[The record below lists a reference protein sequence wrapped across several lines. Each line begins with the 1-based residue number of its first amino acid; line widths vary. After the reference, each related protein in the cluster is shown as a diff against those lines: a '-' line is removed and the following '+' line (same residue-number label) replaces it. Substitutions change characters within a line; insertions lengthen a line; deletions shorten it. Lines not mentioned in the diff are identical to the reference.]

1 MIKSVSQSHIL
12 NLTSKN
18 LNMKIVSI
26 IGARP
31 QFIKA
36 AVISKEIQKRDG
48 IEDVIVHTGQ
58 HYDENMSKI
67 FFDELEIPHPNYNLE
82 VGSGLHGAQTAAML
96 EKTEQIM
103 IKENPDWVLVYG
115 DTNSTIAGAL
125 AATKLHI
132 KIAHVEAG
140 LRSFNKLMPEEIN
153 RITTDRISDLLL
165 APSQNAMQLLEK
177 ENLSMNSIFTGDVM
191 FDSILF
197 YQKMA
202 EEKYSIEYITTE
214 REYNLATVHRA
225 ENTDDKERLQNIF
238 SAFSEMDKPVVLPLH
253 PRTKSKLDGIK
264 FNNNVKIID
273 PVSYL
278 EMILLLK
285 NSSKVLTDSGGLQK
299 EAYFMKKPCITMR
312 DETEWIETLN
322 GNWNFIVGANAQ
334 LILDK
339 ISVDQFDDQKKYYGN
354 GNAGKKIIDA
364 LVNY

>member
-1 MIKSVSQSHIL
+1 
-12 NLTSKN
+12 
-18 LNMKIVSI
+18 MKIVSI

-36 AVISKEIQKRDG
+36 AVISKEILKRDG

-58 HYDENMSKI
+58 HYDENMSKV
-67 FFDELEIPHPNYNLE
+67 FFDELEIPHPKYNLE

-96 EKTEQIM
+96 EKTEQIL

-165 APSQNAMQLLEK
+165 VPSQNAMELLEK
-177 ENLSMNSIFTGDVM
+177 ENLSENSVFTGDVM

-202 EEKYSIEYITTE
+202 EEKYSINSITNE
-214 REYNLATVHRA
+214 KDFYLATVHRA
-225 ENTDDKERLQNIF
+225 ENTDDRERLQSIF
-238 SAFSEMDKPVVLPLH
+238 TAFSKMDKPVLLPLH
-253 PRTKSKLDGIK
+253 PRTKLKLEGIQY
-264 FNNNVKIID
+264 NDSIKIIE

-285 NSSKVLTDSGGLQK
+285 HCSKVLTDSGGLQK
-299 EAYFMKKPCITMR
+299 EAYFMKKPCITLR

-322 GNWNFIVGANAQ
+322 GNWNFIVGSNPK
-334 LILDK
+334 LILEK
-339 ISVDQFDDQKKYYGN
+339 IGINQFEDQNDYYGN
-354 GNAGKKIIDA
+354 GNAGNNIIDA
-364 LVNY
+364 LLNYNN

>member
-1 MIKSVSQSHIL
+1 
-12 NLTSKN
+12 
-18 LNMKIVSI
+18 MKIVSI

-36 AVISKEIQKRDG
+36 AVVSKEIIKTDG
-48 IEDVIVHTGQ
+48 VEDVLVHTGQ

-67 FFDELEIPHPNYNLE
+67 FFDELEIPKPDYNLS
-82 VGSGLHGAQTAAML
+82 VGSASHAVQTGEML
-96 EKTEQIM
+96 IKIEELLLTEK
-103 IKENPDWVLVYG
+103 PDWVLVYG
-115 DTNSTIAGAL
+115 DTNSTIAGSL

-165 APSQNAMQLLEK
+165 VPSQNALQLLEK
-177 ENLSMNSIFTGDVM
+177 EGLAENSLFVGDVM

-202 EEKYSIEYITTE
+202 GEKFSISGITNE
-214 REYNLATVHRA
+214 NDFYLATVHRA
-225 ENTDDKERLQNIF
+225 ENTDNKDRLQNIF
-238 SAFSEMDKPVVLPLH
+238 SAFSEMDKPVILPLH
-253 PRTKSKLDGIK
+253 PRTKSKLEGIK
-264 FNNNVKIID
+264 FNDNIKIID

-299 EAYFMKKPCITMR
+299 EAYFMKKPCITLR

-322 GNWNFIVGANAQ
+322 GNWNFIVGTDQ
-334 LILDK
+334 KLILEK
-339 ISVDQFDDQKKYYGN
+339 ISVNSFDSQGEYYGD
-354 GNAGKKIIDA
+354 GKAGEKIVKA
-364 LVNY
+364 LLNY

>member
-1 MIKSVSQSHIL
+1 
-12 NLTSKN
+12 
-18 LNMKIVSI
+18 MKIVSI

-31 QFIKA
+31 QFIKE
-36 AVISKEIQKRDG
+36 AVVSKEIDKHND
-48 IEDVIVHTGQ
+48 IKDVIVHTGQ

-67 FFDELEIPHPNYNLE
+67 FFDELEIPKPNYNLE

-96 EKTEQIM
+96 EKIEQVLLTE
-103 IKENPDWVLVYG
+103 KPDWVLVYG

-165 APSQNAMQLLEK
+165 VPSQNAMNLLAK
-177 ENLSMNSIFTGDVM
+177 ENLSENSIFTGDVM

-202 EEKYSIEYITTE
+202 EEKYSLKSITNE
-214 REYNLATVHRA
+214 NDFYLATVHRA

-238 SAFSEMDKPVVLPLH
+238 TAFSEMDKPVLLPLH

-264 FNNNVKIID
+264 FNNNIKIVN

-285 NSSKVLTDSGGLQK
+285 NSFKVLTDSGGLQK

-322 GNWNFIVGANAQ
+322 GNWNFIVGANSE
-334 LILDK
+334 LILGK
-339 ISVDQFDDQKKYYGN
+339 TKVNIFDEQKDYYGN
-354 GNAGKKIIDA
+354 GNAGKNIIDA
-364 LVNY
+364 LLNYK

>member
-1 MIKSVSQSHIL
+1 
-12 NLTSKN
+12 
-18 LNMKIVSI
+18 MKIVSI

-36 AVISKEIQKRDG
+36 AVFDKAIKKRG
-48 IEDVIVHTGQ
+48 GFHNILVHTGQ

-67 FFDELEIPHPNYNLE
+67 FFDELEIPRPDYNLE
-82 VGSGLHGAQTAAML
+82 VGSGMHGAQTAAML
-96 EKTEQIM
+96 EKIEQILV
-103 IKENPDWVLVYG
+103 KEKPDWVLVYG
-115 DTNSTIAGAL
+115 DTNSTIAGSL

-153 RITTDRISDLLL
+153 RIVTDRISDLLL
-165 APSQNAMQLLEK
+165 VPSQNAMELLAK
-177 ENLSMNSIFTGDVM
+177 ENLSQNAIFTGDVM

-202 EEKYSIEYITTE
+202 KGKFSLNNITDEKEY
-214 REYNLATVHRA
+214 YLATVHRA
-225 ENTDDKERLQNIF
+225 ENTDDRLRLQNIF
-238 SAFSEMDKPVVLPLH
+238 TAFSEMDKPVILPLH

-264 FNNNVKIID
+264 FNDNIKIIN

-285 NSSKVLTDSGGLQK
+285 NCSKVLTDSGGLQK
-299 EAYFMKKPCITMR
+299 EAYFMKKPCITLR

-322 GNWNFIVGANAQ
+322 GNWNFIVGTDPE
-334 LILDK
+334 LILEK
-339 ISVDQFDDQKKYYGN
+339 VKVNNFDEQKEYYGN
-354 GNAGKKIIDA
+354 GNAGNNIIDA
-364 LVNY
+364 LLNYK

>member
-1 MIKSVSQSHIL
+1 
-12 NLTSKN
+12 
-18 LNMKIVSI
+18 MKIVSI

-36 AVISKEIQKRDG
+36 AVISKEIEKRTG
-48 IEDVIVHTGQ
+48 IEDVLIHTGQ
-58 HYDENMSKI
+58 HYDESMSKI

-96 EKTEQIM
+96 KKTEQIL
-103 IKENPDWVLVYG
+103 IKEKPDWVLVYG
-115 DTNSTIAGAL
+115 DTNSTIAGSL
-125 AATKLHI
+125 AAAKLHI

-153 RITTDRISDLLL
+153 RIITDRISDLLL
-165 APSQNAMQLLEK
+165 VPSKNAMQLLGK
-177 ENLSMNSIFTGDVM
+177 ENLSDNAVFTGDVM

-202 EEKYSIEYITTE
+202 EEKYSLKNITSETD
-214 REYNLATVHRA
+214 YHLATVHRA
-225 ENTDDKERLQNIF
+225 ENTDHKKRLQNIF
-238 SAFSEMDKPVVLPLH
+238 SAFSEMEKPVVLPLH

-264 FNNNVKIID
+264 FNDNIKIMK

-322 GNWNFIVGANAQ
+322 GNWNFIVGTDKD
-334 LILDK
+334 LIIK
-339 ISVDQFDDQKKYYGN
+339 KTSVNSFDEQGEYYGD
-354 GNAGKKIIDA
+354 GKAGEKIVNA
-364 LVNY
+364 LLNSTLNN

>member
-1 MIKSVSQSHIL
+1 
-12 NLTSKN
+12 
-18 LNMKIVSI
+18 MKIVSI

-36 AVISKEIQKRDG
+36 AVVSKEFIKRDG
-48 IEDVIVHTGQ
+48 IEEILVHTGQ
-58 HYDENMSKI
+58 HYDENMSKV
-67 FFDELEIPHPNYNLE
+67 FFDELEIPKPDYNLG
-82 VGSGLHGAQTAAML
+82 VGSASHAVQTGQML
-96 EKTEQIM
+96 IKTEELLM
-103 IKENPDWVLVYG
+103 SEKPDWVLVYG

-165 APSQNAMQLLEK
+165 VPSQNAMKLLEK
-177 ENLSMNSIFTGDVM
+177 EGLAENSLFVGDVM

-202 EEKYSIEYITTE
+202 EEKISLSDITDKKDF
-214 REYNLATVHRA
+214 YLATVHRA
-225 ENTDDKERLQNIF
+225 ENTDDRQRLQNIF
-238 SAFSEMDKPVVLPLH
+238 SAFSEMNKPVILPLH
-253 PRTKSKLDGIK
+253 PRTRSKLEGIEY
-264 FNNNVKIID
+264 NDNVKIIE

-299 EAYFMKKPCITMR
+299 EAYFMQKPCITLR

-322 GNWNFIVGANAQ
+322 GNWNFIVGTDKD
-334 LILDK
+334 LILEK
-339 ISVDQFDDQKKYYGN
+339 ISVDTFDEQGEYYGD
-354 GNAGKKIIDA
+354 GKAGEKIVNA
-364 LVNY
+364 LLNY

>member
-1 MIKSVSQSHIL
+1 
-12 NLTSKN
+12 
-18 LNMKIVSI
+18 MKIVSI

-36 AVISKEIQKRDG
+36 AVVSKEIIKRDG
-48 IEDVIVHTGQ
+48 IEEILVHTGQ
-58 HYDENMSKI
+58 HYDENMSKV
-67 FFDELEIPHPNYNLE
+67 FFDELEIPKPDYNLG
-82 VGSGLHGAQTAAML
+82 VGSASHAVQTGQML
-96 EKTEQIM
+96 IKTEELLM
-103 IKENPDWVLVYG
+103 TEKPDWVLVYG

-165 APSQNAMQLLEK
+165 VPSQNAMKLLEK
-177 ENLSMNSIFTGDVM
+177 EGLAENSLFVGDVM

-202 EEKYSIEYITTE
+202 EEKAVLSNITDE
-214 REYNLATVHRA
+214 KDFYLATVHRA
-225 ENTDDKERLQNIF
+225 ENTDDRERLQNIF
-238 SAFSEMDKPVVLPLH
+238 SAFSEMDKPVILPLH
-253 PRTKSKLDGIK
+253 PRTRSKLEGID
-264 FNNNVKIID
+264 FNDNVKIIE

-285 NSSKVLTDSGGLQK
+285 NCSKVLTDSGGLQK
-299 EAYFMKKPCITMR
+299 EAYFMKKPCITLR

-322 GNWNFIVGANAQ
+322 GNWNFVVGTDKN
-334 LILDK
+334 LILEK
-339 ISVDQFDDQKKYYGN
+339 ISVNTFDEQGEYYGD
-354 GNAGKKIIDA
+354 GKAGEKIVNA
-364 LVNY
+364 LLNY

>member
-1 MIKSVSQSHIL
+1 
-12 NLTSKN
+12 
-18 LNMKIVSI
+18 MKIVSI

-36 AVISKEIQKRDG
+36 AVISKEIEKRDG
-48 IEDVIVHTGQ
+48 IEDVLIHTGQ

-96 EKTEQIM
+96 VKTEQILLEE
-103 IKENPDWVLVYG
+103 KPDWVLVYG

-165 APSQNAMQLLEK
+165 VPSQNAMQLLEK
-177 ENLSMNSIFTGDVM
+177 ENLGEFAIFTGDVM

-202 EEKYSIEYITTE
+202 EEKYLIESITNENEFY
-214 REYNLATVHRA
+214 LATVHRA

-238 SAFSEMDKPVVLPLH
+238 SAFSEMDKSVVLPLH

-264 FNNNVKIID
+264 FNDNVKIIE

-285 NSSKVLTDSGGLQK
+285 SSSKVLTDSGGLQK
-299 EAYFMKKPCITMR
+299 EAYFMIKPCITMR

-322 GNWNFIVGANAQ
+322 GNWNFIVGANRE

-339 ISVDQFDDQKKYYGN
+339 INVTEFDEQKEYYGN
-354 GNAGKKIIDA
+354 GNAGKNIIDA
-364 LVNY
+364 LLNF

>member
-1 MIKSVSQSHIL
+1 
-12 NLTSKN
+12 
-18 LNMKIVSI
+18 MKIVSI

-36 AVISKEIQKRDG
+36 AVVSKEIIKRDG
-48 IEDVIVHTGQ
+48 IEEILVHTGQ
-58 HYDENMSKI
+58 HYDENMSKV
-67 FFDELEIPHPNYNLE
+67 FFDELEIPKPDYNLG
-82 VGSGLHGAQTAAML
+82 VGSASHAVQTGQML
-96 EKTEQIM
+96 IKTEELLM
-103 IKENPDWVLVYG
+103 TEKPDWVLVYG

-165 APSQNAMQLLEK
+165 VPSQNAMKLLEK
-177 ENLSMNSIFTGDVM
+177 EGLAENSLFVGDVM

-202 EEKYSIEYITTE
+202 EEKAVLSNITDE
-214 REYNLATVHRA
+214 KDFYLATVHRA
-225 ENTDDKERLQNIF
+225 ENTDDRERLQNIF
-238 SAFSEMDKPVVLPLH
+238 SAFSEMDKPVILPLH
-253 PRTKSKLDGIK
+253 PRTRSKLEGID
-264 FNNNVKIID
+264 FNDNVKIIE

-285 NSSKVLTDSGGLQK
+285 NCSKVLTDSGGLQK
-299 EAYFMKKPCITMR
+299 EAYFMKKPCITLR

-322 GNWNFIVGANAQ
+322 GNWNFVVGMDKN
-334 LILDK
+334 LILEK
-339 ISVDQFDDQKKYYGN
+339 ISVNTFDEQGEYYGD
-354 GNAGKKIIDA
+354 GKAGEKIVNA
-364 LVNY
+364 LLNY

>member
-1 MIKSVSQSHIL
+1 
-12 NLTSKN
+12 
-18 LNMKIVSI
+18 MKIVSI

-36 AVISKEIQKRDG
+36 AVISKVIAKTNG
-48 IEDVIVHTGQ
+48 IDDVIVHTGQ

-67 FFDELEIPHPNYNLE
+67 FFDELEIPHPNYNLD

-96 EKTEQIM
+96 EKTEEILLRE
-103 IKENPDWVLVYG
+103 KPDWVLVYG

-153 RITTDRISDLLL
+153 RIVTDRISDLLL
-165 APSQNAMQLLEK
+165 VPSHNAMELLSK
-177 ENLSMNSIFTGDVM
+177 ENLSDNAMFTGDVM

-197 YQKMA
+197 YKKMA
-202 EEKYSIEYITTE
+202 EKKYSLQSITDETDF
-214 REYNLATVHRA
+214 YLATVHRA
-225 ENTDDKERLQNIF
+225 ENTDDKNRLQNIF
-238 SAFSEMDKPVVLPLH
+238 SAFSKMDKPVVLPLH
-253 PRTKSKLDGIK
+253 PRTKYLLSEIE
-264 FNNNVKIID
+264 FNDNVKIID

-285 NSSKVLTDSGGLQK
+285 NCSKVLTDSGGLQK
-299 EAYFMKKPCITMR
+299 EAYFMKKPCITLR

-322 GNWNFIVGANAQ
+322 GNWNFITGTNTD
-334 LILDK
+334 LILEK
-339 ISVDQFDDQKKYYGN
+339 IKINSFDEQKEYYGN
-354 GNAGKKIIDA
+354 GTAGEAIINS
-364 LVNY
+364 LINYK

>member
-1 MIKSVSQSHIL
+1 
-12 NLTSKN
+12 
-18 LNMKIVSI
+18 MKIVSI

-36 AVISKEIQKRDG
+36 AVISKEIEKRTG
-48 IEDVIVHTGQ
+48 IEDVLIHTGQ
-58 HYDENMSKI
+58 HYDESMSKI

-96 EKTEQIM
+96 KKTEQIL
-103 IKENPDWVLVYG
+103 IKEKPDWVLVYG
-115 DTNSTIAGAL
+115 DTNSTIAGSL
-125 AATKLHI
+125 AAAKLHI

-153 RITTDRISDLLL
+153 RIITDRISDLLL
-165 APSQNAMQLLEK
+165 VPSKNAMQLLGK
-177 ENLSMNSIFTGDVM
+177 ENLSDNAVFTGDVM

-202 EEKYSIEYITTE
+202 EEKYSLKSITSETD
-214 REYNLATVHRA
+214 YHLATVHRA
-225 ENTDDKERLQNIF
+225 ENTDDKKRLQNIF
-238 SAFSEMDKPVVLPLH
+238 SAFSEMEKPVVLPLH

-264 FNNNVKIID
+264 FNDNIKIMK

-322 GNWNFIVGANAQ
+322 GNWNIIVGTDKD
-334 LILDK
+334 LIIEK
-339 ISVDQFDDQKKYYGN
+339 TSVNSFDEQGEYYGD
-354 GNAGKKIIDA
+354 GKAGEKIVNA
-364 LVNY
+364 LLNSTLNN

>member
-1 MIKSVSQSHIL
+1 
-12 NLTSKN
+12 
-18 LNMKIVSI
+18 MKIVSI

-36 AVISKEIQKRDG
+36 AVVSKEFIKRDG
-48 IEDVIVHTGQ
+48 IEEILVHTGQ
-58 HYDENMSKI
+58 HYDENMSKV
-67 FFDELEIPHPNYNLE
+67 FFDELEIPKPDYNLG
-82 VGSGLHGAQTAAML
+82 VGSASHAVQTGQML
-96 EKTEQIM
+96 IKTEELLM
-103 IKENPDWVLVYG
+103 SEKPDWVLVYG

-165 APSQNAMQLLEK
+165 VPSQNAMKLLEK
-177 ENLSMNSIFTGDVM
+177 EGLAENSLFVGDVM

-202 EEKYSIEYITTE
+202 EEKISLSDITDE
-214 REYNLATVHRA
+214 KDFYLATVHRA
-225 ENTDDKERLQNIF
+225 ENTDDRQRLQNIF
-238 SAFSEMDKPVVLPLH
+238 SAFSEMNKPVILPLH
-253 PRTKSKLDGIK
+253 PRTRSKLEGIEY
-264 FNNNVKIID
+264 NDNVKIIE

-299 EAYFMKKPCITMR
+299 EAYFMQKPCITLR

-322 GNWNFIVGANAQ
+322 GNWNFIVGTDKD
-334 LILDK
+334 LILEK
-339 ISVDQFDDQKKYYGN
+339 ISVDTFDEQGEYYGD
-354 GNAGKKIIDA
+354 GKAGEKIVNA
-364 LVNY
+364 LLNY